1 MSITHDTVGKYIT
14 VAAADG
20 DAEAYLVRPAADDP
34 ASKDP
39 DSANPETDYPGVL
52 FIIDAIGLRPQTRRM
67 ADRIASWGYV
77 VLVPNVFYRWGTAE
91 ETSPEDELLD
101 ADARKEFFSVAM
113 PRVHALTD
121 DLAEPDLSAY
131 IDALKATP
139 GVSKGPIGVTGYCAG
154 GRLALLAAATR
165 PDDVAALGMFH
176 TGGLVTQSSGSPHL
190 RLADVDA
197 QVLAVH
203 ADRDRSLPS
212 EAIAQFEHALITA
225 GVTHSATVYPGAE
238 HGYTMADTASYNHDA
253 SEYHFA
259 ELRKLFAHTLH

>member
-1 MSITHDTVGKYIT
+1 MTHTPDSVEEHDTVGENVT

-20 DAEAYLVRPAADDP
+20 DAEAYLVRPD
-34 ASKDP
+34 SEGP
-39 DSANPETDYPGVL
+39 DSEYPGVL

-77 VLVPNVFYRWGTAE
+77 VLVPNVFYRWGSAE
-91 ETSPEDELLD
+91 ETSPDDELLD
-101 ADARKEFFSVAM
+101 AESREQFFSAAM
-113 PRVHALTD
+113 PRVRATD
-121 DLAEPDLSAY
+121 DLAVPDLAAY
-131 IDALKATP
+131 IDTLRATP

-176 TGGLVTQSSGSPHL
+176 TGGLVTQSSDSPHL
-190 RLADVDA
+190 RLANVDA

-203 ADRDRSLPS
+203 ADRDRSLPP

-225 GVTHSATVYPGAE
+225 GVTHSATVYPGAQ
-238 HGYTMADTASYNHDA
+238 HGYTMADTAVYNHDA

-259 ELRKLFAHTLH
+259 ELRKLFAHTLHR

>member
-1 MSITHDTVGKYIT
+1 MTDTYATVGENVT

-20 DAEAYLVRPAADDP
+20 DAEAYLVRPD
-34 ASKDP
+34 SENEGSENP
-39 DSANPETDYPGVL
+39 DGDYPGVL

-77 VLVPNVFYRWGTAE
+77 VLVPNVFYRWGSAE
-91 ETSPEDELLD
+91 ETSPDDELLD
-101 ADARKEFFSVAM
+101 AESREQFFSAAM
-113 PRVHALTD
+113 PRVRALTD
-121 DLAEPDLSAY
+121 DLAVPDLAAY
-131 IDALKATP
+131 IDTLRATP

-176 TGGLVTQSSGSPHL
+176 TGGLVTQSSDSPHL
-190 RLADVDA
+190 RLANVDA

-203 ADRDRSLPS
+203 ADRDRSLPP

-225 GVTHSATVYPGAE
+225 GVTHSATVYPGAQ
-238 HGYTMADTASYNHDA
+238 HGYTMADTAVYNHDA

-259 ELRKLFAHTLH
+259 ELQKLFAHTLHR